1 MHSPFP
7 KVTNGTPTVLTR
19 LTYRINLGLERYF
32 PEQRLFLKSDSET
45 RFIRLRPA
53 TQAVAIAGG
62 TVVLGWTILA
72 TAIILM
78 ESISA
83 GSGRD
88 QAMRQQVLYEQRL
101 NALSQDRDARADEA
115 AGAQERF
122 NLALAQ
128 VAEMQ
133 NRLLASEDRRRELE
147 TGIDVIQN
155 TLRRTIKERDEARAQ
170 AEAAGVMVVAENGV
184 KKTDA
189 GRAKDA
195 MATVDILA
203 DALSAT
209 AQERDLMQGAAA
221 KSAERVEAVLAEKK
235 ALQTRNNEIFAKL
248 EEAVSVS
255 MEPLDKMFRAAGMS
269 PDELLSQVRRGYS
282 GQGGPLTPLTLST
295 KGSVS
300 NPDEQRANAIL
311 QGLDRM
317 NLYRLAAFK
326 APFAMPVKGN
336 FRWTSGFG
344 TRNDPKGMGRRM
356 HEGTDMA
363 GAYGLPILSTADG
376 VVTHAGWS
384 SGYGRLVKI
393 RHEFGIETR
402 YAHLSAIRVK
412 VGDRVSRGE
421 QIGDMGNS
429 GRSTGTHLHY
439 EIRIGGRAVNP
450 MTFIKA
456 ANHVF

>member
-1 MHSPFP
+1 M
-7 KVTNGTPTVLTR
+7 LTR
-19 LTYRINLGLERYF
+19 LAYRINLSLERYF
-32 PEQRLFLKSDSET
+32 PEQRLFLKSDTET

-53 TQAVAIAGG
+53 TQAVAVAGG
-62 TVVLGWTILA
+62 SVVLAWTILA

-78 ESISA
+78 DSISA

-88 QAMRQQVLYEQRL
+88 QAMRQQSLYEQRL
-101 NALSQDRDARADEA
+101 NALSQDRDTRADEA

-122 NLALAQ
+122 NLALQQ

-133 NRLLASEDRRRELE
+133 ARLLASEDSRRELE

-170 AEAAGVMVVAENGV
+170 AAAAGVALAAQDGS
-184 KKTDA
+184 KKTEA

-203 DALSAT
+203 DALSNT
-209 AQERDLMQGAAA
+209 AQERDLMEGAAEKA
-221 KSAERVEAVLAEKK
+221 AERLDTMIAERK
-235 ALQTRNNEIFAKL
+235 AIQARNNEIFAKL
-248 EEAVSVS
+248 EEALTVSV
-255 MEPLDKMFRAAGMS
+255 EPLDKMFRAAGMS
-269 PDELLSQVRRGYS
+269 PDDLISQVRRGYS
-282 GQGGPLTPLTLST
+282 GQGGPLSPLSVST
-295 KGSVS
+295 KGSAA
-300 NPDEQRANAIL
+300 NQDELRANAIL

-326 APFAMPVKGN
+326 APFAMPVKGS

-344 TRNDPKGMGRRM
+344 YRRDPKGMGTRM

-363 GAYGLPILSTADG
+363 GAYGLPIHATADG
-376 VVTHAGWS
+376 IVTHAGWD

-393 RHEFGIETR
+393 KHEFGIETR
-402 YAHLSAIRVK
+402 YAHMSAIRVK
-412 VGDRVSRGE
+412 VGDRVSRGDR
-421 QIGDMGNS
+421 IGDMGNS

>member
-1 MHSPFP
+1 M
-7 KVTNGTPTVLTR
+7 LTR

-32 PEQRLFLKSDSET
+32 PEQRLFLKSDTET
-45 RFIRLRPA
+45 RFIRLRPT
-53 TQAVAIAGG
+53 TQAVALTGG
-62 TVVLGWTILA
+62 ALVLGWTILA

-78 ESISA
+78 DSISA

-88 QAMRQQVLYEQRL
+88 QALRQQVLYEQRL
-101 NALSQDRDARADEA
+101 NALSADRDARADEA

-122 NLALAQ
+122 NLALTQ

-133 NRLLASEDRRRELE
+133 GRLLASEDSRRELE

-170 AEAAGVMVVAENGV
+170 AQAAGVSQVAENGTT
-184 KKTDA
+184 KSDA
-189 GRAKDA
+189 GRARDA
-195 MATVDILA
+195 MATVDILTT
-203 DALSAT
+203 ALSAT
-209 AQERDLMQGAAA
+209 AQERDLMEGAAT
-221 KSAERVEAVLAEKK
+221 KSAERVESVMAEKK
-235 ALQTRNNEIFAKL
+235 ALQARNNEIFAKL

-269 PDELLSQVRRGYS
+269 PDDLLSQVRRGYN
-282 GQGGPLTPLTLST
+282 GQGGPLSPLTLST
-295 KGSVS
+295 SGSAA
-300 NPDEQRANAIL
+300 NADEQRANAIL

-317 NLYRLAAFK
+317 NLYRLAAYK

-344 TRNDPKGMGRRM
+344 NRNDPKGMGRRM

-363 GAYGLPILSTADG
+363 GPHGMPILTTGDG
-376 VVTHAGWS
+376 VVTFAGWS

-402 YAHLSAIRVK
+402 YAHMSAINVK
-412 VGDRVSRGE
+412 VGERVSRGE
-421 QIGDMGNS
+421 QIGAMGNT